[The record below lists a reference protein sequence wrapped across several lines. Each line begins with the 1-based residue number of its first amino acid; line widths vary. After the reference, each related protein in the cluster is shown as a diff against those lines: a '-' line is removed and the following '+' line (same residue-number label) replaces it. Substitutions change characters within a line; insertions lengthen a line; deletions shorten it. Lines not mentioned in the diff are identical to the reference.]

1 MPKIVRKKTTKTG
14 RKKTT
19 KTIGG
24 KKITTKSVR
33 KNTRKTIGGKKITTK
48 SVRKNTRKNTRKS
61 TKKFPTV
68 FLIAKKTRK
77 TRKPRKTRQRGGNT
91 LSTNLLKVLDETNQ
105 IKNVLL
111 LQEPVEG
118 AKTWIQTHNNKLTT
132 KGEITWNKLPYTV
145 YSANLDEHDITG
157 LIEDVPAIIHLK
169 IPDGQNFEE
178 AIDGNDDFET
188 QQEKLIKSFDR
199 IPAKT
204 ESQTTNNL
212 ETQQSTNSKK
222 TGPKTGPK
230 SMENLQEVSN
240 QNAKKMFNEFK
251 QLKQDKLINPFPD
264 QVQTGVQQKNQNVVE
279 NVLGQTLTKVQ
290 QLQQKPSTK
299 VQTGVQQKKPPTNST
314 PGGKRRKSKKT
325 KKVRKHRGITQTGGS
340 AGKLRKGYKYTGR
353 RLKNGKP
360 EIKKVK
366 QTRK

>member
-1 MPKIVRKKTTKTG
+1 MENLQEV
-14 RKKTT
+14 
-19 KTIGG
+19 
-24 KKITTKSVR
+24 S
-33 KNTRKTIGGKKITTK
+33 NQ
-48 SVRKNTRKNTRKS
+48 N
-61 TKKFPTV
+61 
-68 FLIAKKTRK
+68 AKKTFNEFK
-77 TRKPRKTRQRGGNT
+77 Q
-91 LSTNLLKVLDETNQ
+91 LKQD
-105 IKNVLL
+105 
-111 LQEPVEG
+111 
-118 AKTWIQTHNNKLTT
+118 
-132 KGEITWNKLPYTV
+132 
-145 YSANLDEHDITG
+145 
-157 LIEDVPAIIHLK
+157 
-169 IPDGQNFEE
+169 
-178 AIDGNDDFET
+178 
-188 QQEKLIKSFDR
+188 KLIKSFDR

-251 QLKQDKLINPFPD
+251 QLKQNI
-264 QVQTGVQQKNQNVVE
+264 
-279 NVLGQTLTKVQ
+279 
-290 QLQQKPSTK
+290 
-299 VQTGVQQKKPPTNST
+299 
-314 PGGKRRKSKKT
+314 GGKRKSKKT